1 MHVMYIC
8 LIVTIVLCKQ
18 YIKNFSDQGLLNI
31 FDKLSPDELTDSFKV
46 ITKKKKK
53 KKKKQ

>member
-8 LIVTIVLCKQ
+8 LIVIFVKALCKQ
-18 YIKNFSDQGLLNI
+18 YIKHFSLSGFLNI

-46 ITKKKKK
+46 ITKRKKKNE
-53 KKKKQ
+53 Q